1 MENKCADD
9 EGDVV
14 KNNLNFVK
22 DVSMVY
28 VKFIIIVIRA
38 ARKGGIRSHYFHI
51 APRKIPCVNTT
62 GNIRLT

>member
-1 MENKCADD
+1 LKKKSADY

-28 VKFIIIVIRA
+28 VNFIIIVIRA
-38 ARKGGIRSHYFHI
+38 SAREWGYQEALLSYRPS
-51 APRKIPCVNTT
+51 
-62 GNIRLT
+62 